1 MGNHQACLVAWKFLI
16 MRQLLL
22 RWIWCFKNKTNIIVA
37 WILSSLMKKK
47 QRNYPKKILLNLQLL
62 NKDYEYMGQ
71 WRKKKLS
78 RSKYCHFTKATS
90 ILLEKINRICG
101 KFAWWSWSLY
111 PAGKKDKTIQYI
123 SIIIDTGLMISTV
136 VTRWVS
142 IAAFV
147 SGVGLPDDIVL
158 SGIRETFS
166 LATAIS
172 RKSFKTF
179 TIKQ

>member
-1 MGNHQACLVAWKFLI
+1 
-16 MRQLLL
+16 
-22 RWIWCFKNKTNIIVA
+22 
-37 WILSSLMKKK
+37 
-47 QRNYPKKILLNLQLL
+47 
-62 NKDYEYMGQ
+62 
-71 WRKKKLS
+71 
-78 RSKYCHFTKATS
+78 
-90 ILLEKINRICG
+90 
-101 KFAWWSWSLY
+101 
-111 PAGKKDKTIQYI
+111 
-123 SIIIDTGLMISTV
+123 MISTV

-147 SGVGLPDDIVL
+147 SGVDLPDDIVF

>member
-1 MGNHQACLVAWKFLI
+1 
-16 MRQLLL
+16 
-22 RWIWCFKNKTNIIVA
+22 
-37 WILSSLMKKK
+37 
-47 QRNYPKKILLNLQLL
+47 
-62 NKDYEYMGQ
+62 
-71 WRKKKLS
+71 
-78 RSKYCHFTKATS
+78 
-90 ILLEKINRICG
+90 
-101 KFAWWSWSLY
+101 
-111 PAGKKDKTIQYI
+111 
-123 SIIIDTGLMISTV
+123 MISTV

-166 LATAIS
+166 LAIAIS